1 MAKRLLTECPY
12 CHRKVSFIGANILK
26 TKGEH
31 NCRGCKCISN
41 VIIHRSLYGIAG
53 AAVIAS
59 LITLLLNLGYGD
71 PTDPWCILYV
81 ALPFLIFYLVVPFFV
96 RLEPCNDK
104 SAVNRLHRKIDP
116 LPIQKVKKPEKPIE
130 LNVGEDFSASFM
142 KAKTNIKPKDEDN
155 EDKYNRIISE
165 NQEEMDITSGIDIDI
180 SGIVK
185 SPDSEEDLNLVIPD
199 EENVYDD
206 SPVSSGEKIS
216 LEKDPDNGG
225 EVSFVFGKNNSS
237 DE

>member
-41 VIIHRSLYGIAG
+41 VVIHRSLYGIAG
-53 AAVIAS
+53 ASVIAS

-71 PTDPWCILYV
+71 AADPMSIFYV

-96 RLEPCNDK
+96 KLEPCNDK
-104 SAVNRLHRKIDP
+104 SAVNKLHRRIDP
-116 LPIQKVKKPEKPIE
+116 VPMQPKKQVVKPEKPIE
-130 LNVGEDFSASFM
+130 LDVGDDFKASFI
-142 KAKTNIKPKDEDN
+142 KAKSTAKPAEEDN

-165 NQEEMDITSGIDIDI
+165 GQDEKDITSGLDIDI
-180 SGIVK
+180 SG
-185 SPDSEEDLNLVIPD
+185 SMNFSEQADAAQEMPAEEKNEIDENNENNEISFTFGEIKPD
-199 EENVYDD
+199 E
-206 SPVSSGEKIS
+206 
-216 LEKDPDNGG
+216 
-225 EVSFVFGKNNSS
+225 
-237 DE
+237 